1 MATSPRGKKLPSKS
15 SVGNSDFYIP
25 PLPLVVASP
34 SQSVAKDIMGWV
46 AACVLVAL
54 LLPLMGMLYLDILE
68 VKTEVQKEVVKV
80 EKLRRELE
88 RKERDANPDRPQ

>member
-1 MATSPRGKKLPSKS
+1 
-15 SVGNSDFYIP
+15 
-25 PLPLVVASP
+25 
-34 SQSVAKDIMGWV
+34 
-46 AACVLVAL
+46 
-54 LLPLMGMLYLDILE
+54 MGMLYLDILE